1 MKNKFLLGIALRRNA
16 LNMAAICMILA
27 GGSAVFAQNEA
38 TLEKYFEGKMVEV
51 RIDMPAT
58 QEGIDVHPRSEKPVD
73 FDEYSSRIKKH
84 GVALFVGDQIMI
96 TKVKLKGKHLE
107 FQLGGG
113 GYGTFWDDTG
123 DVSATY
129 ADKTEREKNL
139 EKAVKKEK
147 DPKKK
152 KEMEEE
158 LDDLRHKRDRENE
171 RREAEAR
178 EATARKRAEIRD
190 KAAQSGS
197 RFNIRLDHDLRNEE
211 KTPAFIMIA
220 LSDYLLFPPETF
232 GENPSV
238 AKHMAPAEPEKP
250 TSLEKGMKWEDVA
263 AIYGMP
269 KSMTEEEIAGTKV
282 SKCVFEKDD
291 QIVEVTFV
299 EGLVAKFSIASK

>member
-1 MKNKFLLGIALRRNA
+1 MKNKFLLGKSLRRNVHKIV
-16 LNMAAICMILA
+16 AICAVMA
-27 GGSAVFAQNEA
+27 GGTAAFAQNEA
-38 TLEKYFEGKMVEV
+38 TLEKFFEGKTVEV

-58 QEGIDVHPRSEKPVD
+58 QEGIDVHPRAEKPIN
-73 FDEYSSRIKKH
+73 FDDYSARIKKH

-123 DVSATY
+123 DVSPIY

-139 EKAVKKEK
+139 EKAVKNEK
-147 DPKKK
+147 DAKKK
-152 KEMEEE
+152 KKLEEE
-158 LDDLRHKRDRENE
+158 LDDLRSKREREDA
-171 RREAEAR
+171 RQEAKAK
-178 EATARKRAEIRD
+178 EATLRKRAEIRD

-197 RFNIRLDHDLRNEE
+197 RFNIRLDRDLRNEE
-211 KTPAFIMIA
+211 KTPAFIMMA
-220 LSDYLLFPPETF
+220 LADYLLFPPETF

-250 TSLEKGMKWEDVA
+250 SSLEKGMKWEDVA

-299 EGLVAKFSIASK
+299 EGLVAKFSISSK